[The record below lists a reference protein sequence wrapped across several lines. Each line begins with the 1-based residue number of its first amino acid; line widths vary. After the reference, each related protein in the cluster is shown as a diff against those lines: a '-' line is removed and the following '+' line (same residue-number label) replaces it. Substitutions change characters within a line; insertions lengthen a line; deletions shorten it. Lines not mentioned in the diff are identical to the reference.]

1 MNITILG
8 TGAWATA
15 LAQVLVDN
23 GHDVFLYGID
33 SSQVADINEAH
44 RNRAFFGEQ
53 PIDEKIKATLDLKS
67 ALARAETIVLAVPT
81 GAMEGLCRQINPHLT
96 RRITLVNVAKGF
108 TDDNRRMSEVIKAT
122 IDEKKR
128 YPLVSLIGPSH
139 AEEVILRHLT
149 AISATSKSK
158 TRARKVAEL
167 FSNQYFRVYIQTDEI
182 GAEIGVAMKNAI
194 AIASG
199 IIEGLGLGDNARAAL
214 VTRGLAEMTAFGRRH
229 GGKLKTYLGLTGLGD
244 LIVTC
249 YSFHSRNFKA
259 GLQIGRDDDARPFLD
274 HNKTT
279 VEGIRAAK
287 TIHELSLKHHVETPI
302 VEAVYRVL
310 YQGAKPSEMV
320 AFMMLRPLKHE

>member
-23 GHDVFLYGID
+23 GHAVWLYGID
-33 SSQVADINEAH
+33 AAQVADINEAH
-44 RNRAFFGEQ
+44 RNQAFFGQQ
-53 PIDEKIKATLDLKS
+53 PLDERIQATLDLAT
-67 ALARAETIVLAVPT
+67 ALSQAETVVLAVPT
-81 GAMEGLCRQINPHLT
+81 GAMEKLCREVNRQLT
-96 RRITLVNVAKGF
+96 RRVTVVNVAKGF

-149 AISATSKSK
+149 AITATSRSK
-158 TRARKVAEL
+158 TRARRVAEL
-167 FSNQYFRVYIQTDEI
+167 FSNKYFRVYIQTDEV

-214 VTRGLAEMTAFGRRH
+214 VTRGLAEMTAFGRRY
-229 GGKLKTYLGLTGLGD
+229 GGRLKTYLGLTGLGD

-259 GLQIGRDDDARPFLD
+259 GLQIGRDDDATSFLAT
-274 HNKTT
+274 NKTT

-287 TIHELSLKHHVETPI
+287 TIHELGQKHHLETPI